1 MNTTAQKRYTIT
13 QAAKQ
18 SGMSQSWWRTQIK
31 KGTIRYILIGKKHFI
46 PESTLNDIVKVVQPE
61 TQTN

>member
-1 MNTTAQKRYTIT
+1 METARQRRHTIS
-13 QAAKQ
+13 QAAKL

-46 PESTLNDIVKVVQPE
+46 PETTLKDIVKVVQPE
-61 TQTN
+61 TQLN